1 VLKLHTFGG
10 TYITRD
16 REALGGAA
24 GQRRLLALLAV
35 LATSREGGVSRD
47 RLLGLLWPEVG
58 ADRARHAL
66 TQALYNARRALGCDD
81 LFDAGSDIRINSERL
96 TSDVGEFSDA
106 IARGDHAGAA
116 ASYAGPFLDGL
127 FVAGAAEFEQW
138 VSTQRIRF
146 AAEAATALDELATQ
160 ADACGD
166 PASALDTRRRRVALD
181 PLDSPAMVR
190 LMSSLADCGDV
201 AGALQQARV
210 HEALLRQ
217 ALDVPLPPSVTELVT
232 RLKASQSA
240 SASLTLGAANT
251 EADVAGLAALD
262 RDDGDSS
269 PSRLRRSARNDSRSA
284 GAPTGHGEAAVATPV
299 ATTPRRTHRS
309 RWIVGAAA
317 VAAAFAAITIASLLR
332 DRSAA
337 TTAVAALANPEAVV
351 VAPFRVTGA
360 DPSLAY
366 LREGIVELL
375 SVRLA
380 NDTGARAVDPGV
392 ALTRWRAAGLT
403 DTGDVGRAD
412 AARVA
417 ERLGAH
423 TLVVGS
429 VVGGA
434 SKLVVSAS
442 LVGVPDGDVRVS
454 ESVEG
459 PADSLSSL
467 VDRLAVKLLA
477 ADAGEGERLDR
488 DKAPPLTSL
497 RAYLRGQAAYRR
509 GKFWDAMNAYEL
521 ALSADSTFAL
531 AALRLALAADRLNA
545 AEQHDRA
552 LRVAWTY
559 RESLSARDRAHLL
572 AFAGPRYPAPSSE
585 AEYLA
590 AWERAAMLAPDRAD
604 VWQELGER
612 FFHDGAIIGATD
624 WRQRATAAFRRTL
637 TLDPDATLA
646 RTLLVLSAARVGD
659 SVALA
664 RVATAPLVA
673 DSVGALRPFL
683 TWRVGL
689 AREDA
694 DAVQSVR
701 DAFAQLDAANL
712 RSIAMS
718 SLFDAIAVQDG
729 ERALR
734 IRRTLATRS
743 TDVLDALLS
752 QHSFALNQGRPVLA
766 LDITEQLQELQPGT
780 RAHLRLRV
788 LDALYA
794 AGDSAAAE
802 RAATELARFA
812 DARVAPTADAQAV
825 QLADLCVLEQWRLAH
840 GDRRAATRVVARL
853 RAAGSLLV
861 SVPVAAPPLAC
872 AELLSGMRAVA
883 ANEPTALTQVR
894 QLDSLMFTG
903 PAVSDVSTYAH
914 LVVARLYER
923 LGEPGRALAAIRRRA
938 YMSSWPRYLA
948 TARREEGR
956 LALAFGDTV
965 GAVAS
970 YRGYLALRAEAEPAA
985 AGGDAAIRR
994 LLAGVAR
1001 H

>member
-10 TYITRD
+10 AYITRGG
-16 REALGGAA
+16 EALGGAA

-35 LATSREGGVSRD
+35 LATSGEGGVSRD

-81 LFDAGSDIRINSERL
+81 LFDAGSDIRINSGRL

-106 IARGDHAGAA
+106 VARGDHAGAA
-116 ASYAGPFLDGL
+116 ASYTGPFLDGL

-138 VSTQRIRF
+138 VSTQRMRF
-146 AAEAATALDELATQ
+146 AAEAASALDELATR
-160 ADACGD
+160 AEACGGL
-166 PASALDTRRRRVALD
+166 ASALDNRRRRVALD
-181 PLDSPAMVR
+181 PLDSAAVVR
-190 LMSSLADCGDV
+190 LMSLLADCGDV

-217 ALDVPLPPSVTELVT
+217 SLDVPLPPSVTELVT
-232 RLKASQSA
+232 RLKASQTGVA
-240 SASLTLGAANT
+240 PLTLGDANGRRDAVRDST
-251 EADVAGLAALD
+251 HELA
-262 RDDGDSS
+262 
-269 PSRLRRSARNDSRSA
+269 NA
-284 GAPTGHGEAAVATPV
+284 GAPTRHGEAAVATPMV
-299 ATTPRRTHRS
+299 TTRRRTHRS

-317 VAAAFAAITIASLLR
+317 VAAAFTAITIASR
-332 DRSAA
+332 VRGRSAT

-403 DTGDVGRAD
+403 DAGDVGRAD

-423 TLVVGS
+423 TVVVGS

-442 LVGVPDGDVRVS
+442 LVGVPDGDVRVD

-467 VDRLAVKLLA
+467 IDLLAVKLLA

-552 LRVAWTY
+552 LRVAWMY

-590 AWERAAMLAPDRAD
+590 AWERAAMLAPDRAE

-612 FFHDGAIIGATD
+612 FFHEGAFIGATD

-646 RTLLVLSAARVGD
+646 RTLLILSAARVGD
-659 SVALA
+659 SAALA
-664 RVATAPLVA
+664 RDATAPVLA
-673 DSVGALRPFL
+673 DSVGGLRPFL

-689 AREDA
+689 ARDDA

-701 DAFAQLDAANL
+701 DVFPQLDAANL

-718 SLFDAIAVQDG
+718 SLFDAVAVQDG

-743 TDVLDALLS
+743 ADVLDALLS
-752 QHSFALNQGRPVLA
+752 QHNQGRPVLA

-802 RAATELARFA
+802 RAAAELARFA

-840 GDRRAATRVVARL
+840 GDRRATMRVVARL

-872 AELLSGMRAVA
+872 AGLLSAMRAVA
-883 ANEPTALTQVR
+883 AREPTALAQVH

-903 PAVSDVSTYAH
+903 PAVSDAGTYAH

-923 LGEPGRALAAIRRRA
+923 LGEPSRALDAIRRRG

-956 LALAFGDTV
+956 LALAAGDTV
-965 GAVAS
+965 GAIAS
-970 YRGYLALRAEAEPAA
+970 YRQYLALRAEAEPAV

-994 LLAGVAR
+994 LLADIGR
-1001 H
+1001 Q

>member
-1 VLKLHTFGG
+1 MLKLHTFGG
-10 TYITRD
+10 AYITRGG
-16 REALGGAA
+16 EALGGAA

-81 LFDAGSDIRINSERL
+81 LFDAGSDIRINSGRL

-106 IARGDHAGAA
+106 VARGDHAGAA
-116 ASYAGPFLDGL
+116 ASYTGPFLDGL

-138 VSTQRIRF
+138 VSTQRMRF
-146 AAEAATALDELATQ
+146 AAEAASALDELATR
-160 ADACGD
+160 AEACGG
-166 PASALDTRRRRVALD
+166 PASALDNRRRRVALD
-181 PLDSPAMVR
+181 PLDSAAVVR
-190 LMSSLADCGDV
+190 LMSLLADCGDV

-217 ALDVPLPPSVTELVT
+217 SLDVPLPPSVTELVT
-232 RLKASQSA
+232 RLKASQTGVA
-240 SASLTLGAANT
+240 PLTLGDANGRRDAVRDST
-251 EADVAGLAALD
+251 HELA
-262 RDDGDSS
+262 
-269 PSRLRRSARNDSRSA
+269 NA
-284 GAPTGHGEAAVATPV
+284 GAPTRHGEAAVATPMV
-299 ATTPRRTHRS
+299 TTRRRTHRS

-317 VAAAFAAITIASLLR
+317 VAAAFTAITIASLVR
-332 DRSAA
+332 GRSAT

-403 DTGDVGRAD
+403 DAGDVGRAD

-417 ERLGAH
+417 QRLGAH
-423 TLVVGS
+423 TVVVGS

-442 LVGVPDGDVRVS
+442 LVGVPDGDVRVD

-467 VDRLAVKLLA
+467 IDLLAVKLLA

-488 DKAPPLTSL
+488 DKAPLLTSL

-552 LRVAWTY
+552 LRVAWMY

-590 AWERAAMLAPDRAD
+590 AWERAAMLAPDRAE

-612 FFHDGAIIGATD
+612 FFHEGAFIGATD

-637 TLDPDATLA
+637 TLDPHATLA
-646 RTLLVLSAARVGD
+646 RTLLILSAARVGD
-659 SVALA
+659 SAALA
-664 RVATAPLVA
+664 RDATAPVLA
-673 DSVGALRPFL
+673 DSVGGLRPFL

-689 AREDA
+689 ARDDA

-701 DAFAQLDAANL
+701 DVFPQLDAANL

-718 SLFDAIAVQDG
+718 SLFDAVAVQDG

-743 TDVLDALLS
+743 ADVLDALLS
-752 QHSFALNQGRPVLA
+752 QHSVALNQGRPVLA

-802 RAATELARFA
+802 RAAAELARFA

-840 GDRRAATRVVARL
+840 GDRRATMRVVARL

-872 AELLSGMRAVA
+872 AGLLSAMRAVA
-883 ANEPTALTQVR
+883 AREPTALAQVH

-903 PAVSDVSTYAH
+903 PAVSDAGTYAH

-923 LGEPGRALAAIRRRA
+923 LGEPSRALDAIRRRG

-956 LALAFGDTV
+956 LALAAGDTV
-965 GAVAS
+965 GAIAS
-970 YRGYLALRAEAEPAA
+970 YRQYLALRAEAEPAV

-994 LLAGVAR
+994 LLADIGR
-1001 H
+1001 Q